1 MTEIRC
7 YGCGAI
13 IQSADTKKPG
23 YVPESALSKEKRLQ
37 NDQDIATIKYLGIT
51 YMQGR
56 GVASI
61 EVLDV

>member
-23 YVPESALSKEKRLQ
+23 YVPESALSKEKIVR
-37 NDQDIATIKYLGIT
+37 
-51 YMQGR
+51 
-56 GVASI
+56 
-61 EVLDV
+61 DVIN

>member
-23 YVPESALSKEKRLQ
+23 YVPESALSKEKILCQRCYKLMHYHQ
-37 NDQDIATIKYLGIT
+37 K
-51 YMQGR
+51 ME
-56 GVASI
+56 SH
-61 EVLDV
+61 